1 LIKNISKSNLF
12 QWKWLHIIIIG
23 FMINL
28 LTLFFMLLLVYMI
41 LYVITTT
48 VERFDFEKNLNLTIF

>member
-1 LIKNISKSNLF
+1 
-12 QWKWLHIIIIG
+12 
-23 FMINL
+23 MINL